1 MNQRNHLWQRYQGV
15 SCVAYVHVL
24 PVTVHVQQE
33 VGGADRQRDLVPEA
47 VGKAVGEGLRA
58 RLAFEAVVVADL
70 LSHAAALQL
79 KVTAV
84 EENRSEVKDAQGSQG
99 RAIWIQDSY
108 WRTVFFFF
116 YFFQKKKIKNL

>member
-1 MNQRNHLWQRYQGV
+1 M
-15 SCVAYVHVL
+15 AYVRVL

-33 VGGADRQRDLVPEA
+33 VGGADRERDLVPEA

-58 RLAFEAVVVADL
+58 RLSFEAVVVADL

-99 RAIWIQDSY
+99 RALWMQDTKQLFSEKKQISVID
-108 WRTVFFFF
+108 WNLAARTCRES
-116 YFFQKKKIKNL
+116 